1 LATTLAQVLD
11 SRTRPG
17 ELYTRRED
25 GALRCHACGLRC
37 LIREGRRGVCRVR
50 FNDGGT
56 LRVPWDYVVALQC
69 DPTEKKPLFHVLPGS
84 GALTFG
90 MLGCDLHCDYCQNWL
105 TSQALRD
112 EQAGI
117 RPVDVTADGIVK
129 LAQRHA
135 ARLVVSSYNEP
146 LITTEWAV
154 EIFKQ
159 ARADGFLTAF
169 VSNGNGTPE
178 VVDYLQPWLDVF
190 KIDLKTMSDRNYR
203 RLGGVLAHVLDTI
216 RLVYERG
223 FWVEIVTLVVP
234 GFNDSD
240 AELRETAGFIAS
252 VSPDIPWHVTAFRR
266 DYKMRD
272 TADTSPQDLKR
283 AAEIGRQAGLNFVYA
298 GNLPGMV
305 DGLENTYCPDCNRLL
320 IERIGSFVRRDE
332 LSGNGGACPGC
343 GRELPGIWSS
353 ARDEPRPLSPFRSSC
368 G

>member
-1 LATTLAQVLD
+1 MATTLADVLD

-25 GALRCHACGLRC
+25 GAVRCHACGLRC
-37 LIREGRRGVCRVR
+37 LIRPGRRGVCRVR
-50 FNDGGT
+50 FNDNGR
-56 LRVPWDYVVALQC
+56 LKVPWGYVVALQC

-84 GALTFG
+84 AAVTFG

-105 TSQALRD
+105 TSQVLRD
-112 EQAGI
+112 EQAGVG
-117 RPVDVTADGIVK
+117 PVDVTADGIVK

-159 ARADGFLTAF
+159 AKAEGFHTAF

-178 VVDYLQPWLDVF
+178 VVEYLHPWLDVF
-190 KIDLKTMSDRNYR
+190 KIDLKTMSDRSYR
-203 RLGGVLAHVLDTI
+203 KLGGVLAHVLDTI

-223 FWVEIVTLVVP
+223 LWVEIVTLVVP

-240 AELRETAGFIAS
+240 AELRETASFIAS
-252 VSPDIPWHVTAFRR
+252 VSPDIPWHVTAFRP

-272 TADTSPQDLKR
+272 AANTTAQDLKR
-283 AAEIGRQAGLNFVYA
+283 AAEIGREAGLNFVYA

-305 DGLENTYCPDCNRLL
+305 DGLENTYCPGCNRLL
-320 IERIGSFVRRDE
+320 IERMGCFIRRDE

-343 GRELPGIWSS
+343 GRALPGIWSS
-353 ARDEPRPLSPFRSSC
+353 AADEPRSLSPFRSSC